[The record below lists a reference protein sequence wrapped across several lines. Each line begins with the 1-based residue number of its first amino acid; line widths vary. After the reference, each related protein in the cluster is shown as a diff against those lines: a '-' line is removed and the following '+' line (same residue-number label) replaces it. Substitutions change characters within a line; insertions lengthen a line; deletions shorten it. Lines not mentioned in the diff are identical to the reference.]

1 MEEKRIKIPCNKKV
15 RDYTINNLKKLCGLT
30 VSRAYEKFIEKGA
43 ISVEESLAPDNR
55 IEQLIKL
62 INRFTIPKSVPVRPV
77 DKRHMEQFRE
87 RWKKHLESLPVNN
100 AADSKPVYLID
111 AVNRIL
117 KRRKSRIQ
125 CTRIHLMWHLDLQGE
140 DHMIPEEIATAIT
153 KFGLSDWSDV
163 RPLIDNSQYNIRI
176 SGNGTKEIEQE
187 EFLKAIEF
195 IYQIPNFHVDEGMK
209 ERILND
215 IKVLQD
221 FFRDKLEDLC
231 DDCKDRFERSPLR
244 ILDCKADADK
254 PYMADAPKITDCLCE
269 ECQDHFHKVQHFLTE
284 AGVEFELDARLVR
297 GLDYYTKTAFEIK
310 YPPLGA
316 QSAVAGGGRY
326 DGLIEEIGGNPT
338 PAVGFATGLERV
350 LLALE
355 KQNLLPEM
363 DTKTDAFVVALGE
376 EAQGA
381 AFKLLTKL
389 RQAGLKAGMDYA
401 GRSMKAQMKQ
411 ANKAN
416 ARFALIIGED
426 EVKEACVQLKD
437 MEKSEQEKVSFDNII
452 EKLCAEVK
460 G

>member
-1 MEEKRIKIPCNKKV
+1 MLTNAPRGTKDILPDTVGQWTYVEEKI
-15 RDYTINNLKKLCGLT
+15 RDLCARYGYKEIRTPMFEHTELFYRGIGEGTDVVDKEMYTFTDRGDRSITLRPENT
-30 VSRAYEKFIEKGA
+30 ASAVRAYLQNKLYGDSSLTKLFYIGSMFRYDRPQAGRMREFHQFGVEALGESNPAVDAEIIMLAMDLLGGLGLKDLKLSLN
-43 ISVEESLAPDNR
+43 SVGC
-55 IEQLIKL
+55 
-62 INRFTIPKSVPVRPV
+62 PKCRPV
-77 DKRHMEQFRE
+77 YR
-87 RWKKHLESLPVNN
+87 
-100 AADSKPVYLID
+100 
-111 AVNRIL
+111 
-117 KRRKSRIQ
+117 
-125 CTRIHLMWHLDLQGE
+125 
-140 DHMIPEEIATAIT
+140 
-153 KFGLSDWSDV
+153 
-163 RPLIDNSQYNIRI
+163 
-176 SGNGTKEIEQE
+176 
-187 EFLKAIEF
+187 
-195 IYQIPNFHVDEGMK
+195 
-209 ERILND
+209 
-215 IKVLQD
+215 KVLQD

-363 DTKTDAFVVALGE
+363 DNKTDAFVVALGE

-437 MEKSEQEKVSFDNII
+437 MEKSEQEKVSFDNIVD
-452 EKLCAEVK
+452 KLISEVK

>member
-1 MEEKRIKIPCNKKV
+1 MLTNAPRGTKDILPDTVGQWTYVEEKI
-15 RDYTINNLKKLCGLT
+15 RDLCARYGYKEIRTPMFEHTELFHRGIGEGTDVVDKEMYTFTDRGDRSITLRPENT
-30 VSRAYEKFIEKGA
+30 ASAVRAYLQNKLYGDSSLVKLFYIGSMFRYDRPQAGRMREFHQFGVEALGESNPAVDAEIIMLAMDLLGGLGLKDLKLSLN
-43 ISVEESLAPDNR
+43 SVGC
-55 IEQLIKL
+55 
-62 INRFTIPKSVPVRPV
+62 PKCRPV
-77 DKRHMEQFRE
+77 YR
-87 RWKKHLESLPVNN
+87 
-100 AADSKPVYLID
+100 
-111 AVNRIL
+111 
-117 KRRKSRIQ
+117 
-125 CTRIHLMWHLDLQGE
+125 
-140 DHMIPEEIATAIT
+140 
-153 KFGLSDWSDV
+153 
-163 RPLIDNSQYNIRI
+163 
-176 SGNGTKEIEQE
+176 
-187 EFLKAIEF
+187 
-195 IYQIPNFHVDEGMK
+195 
-209 ERILND
+209 
-215 IKVLQD
+215 KVLQD

-363 DTKTDAFVVALGE
+363 DTQTDAFVVALGE